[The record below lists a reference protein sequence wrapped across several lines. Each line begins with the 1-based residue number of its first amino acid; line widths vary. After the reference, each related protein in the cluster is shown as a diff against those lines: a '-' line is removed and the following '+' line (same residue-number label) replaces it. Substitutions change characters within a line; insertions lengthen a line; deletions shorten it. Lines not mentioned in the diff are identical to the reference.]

1 MPHRARPVHH
11 RSYPLHVTMRARREV
26 VSLRRG
32 GVIARIKEAIAAA
45 HKDNFRIL
53 HFSVQAN
60 HVHLMVEAS
69 DQEAL
74 SEGMRGFA
82 IRMSRAVNRSLGRRG
97 QLVAER
103 YHAKEL
109 KTPREV
115 RNAIIYI
122 HGNNRH
128 HGDGEL
134 IDACS
139 SAPWFDGFR
148 GPFKPRPD
156 PPTAAART
164 WLASVGWRRRG
175 LIDLAES
182 PRASPVRKN
191 ERKRPRNVKAPG
203 SVARC

>member
-1 MPHRARPVHH
+1 MPHRARRVHH
-11 RSYPLHVTMRARREV
+11 RSYPLHVTMRAQRGV
-26 VSLRRG
+26 AFLRRG
-32 GVIARIKEAIAAA
+32 RVIARIKQAIAAA
-45 HKDNFRIL
+45 HKSDFRIL
-53 HFSVQAN
+53 HFSVQGN

-69 DQEAL
+69 DKGAL

-82 IRMSRAVNRSLGRRG
+82 IRMSHAVNRCLGRRG
-97 QLVAER
+97 RLIAER

-115 RNAIIYI
+115 RNALVYI
-122 HGNNRH
+122 HANDRH
-128 HGDGEL
+128 HGDAEL

-148 GPFKPRPD
+148 APFQPRPD

-175 LIDLAES
+175 LIDLGES
-182 PRASPVRKN
+182 PKVHQN
-191 ERKRPRNVKAPG
+191 GRPPPN
-203 SVARC
+203 

>member
-1 MPHRARPVHH
+1 
-11 RSYPLHVTMRARREV
+11 MRAQRGV
-26 VSLRRG
+26 AFLRRG
-32 GVIARIKEAIAAA
+32 RVIARIKQAIAAA
-45 HKDNFRIL
+45 HKSDFRIL

-69 DQEAL
+69 DEHAL

-82 IRMSRAVNRSLGRRG
+82 IRMSHAVNRCLGRRG
-97 QLVAER
+97 QLIAER

-115 RNAIIYI
+115 RNALIYI
-122 HGNNRH
+122 HANNRH
-128 HGDGEL
+128 HGEADL

-139 SAPWFDGFR
+139 SAPWFNGFR
-148 GPFKPRPD
+148 GRFEPRPD

-182 PRASPVRKN
+182 PKVH
-191 ERKRPRNVKAPG
+191 RKRRSPPN
-203 SVARC
+203 

>member
-11 RSYPLHVTMRARREV
+11 RSYPLHVTMRAQRGV
-26 VSLRRG
+26 AFLRRG
-32 GVIARIKEAIAAA
+32 QVFARIKEAIAAA
-45 HKDNFRIL
+45 QKNDFRIL

-69 DQEAL
+69 DEHAL

-82 IRMSRAVNRSLGRRG
+82 IRMSRAVNRCVGRRG
-97 QLVAER
+97 QLIAER

-109 KTPREV
+109 KTPQEV
-115 RNAIIYI
+115 RNAIVYI

-128 HGDGEL
+128 HGDRTL

-148 GPFKPRPD
+148 APFEPRPN

-175 LIDLAES
+175 LIDLTES
-182 PRASPVRKN
+182 PRAGPTRG
-191 ERKRPRNVKAPG
+191 PG
-203 SVARC
+203 RLGHGR

>member
-1 MPHRARPVHH
+1 
-11 RSYPLHVTMRARREV
+11 MRARREV

-32 GVIARIKEAIAAA
+32 GVVARIKEAIAAA
-45 HKDNFRIL
+45 HKDDFRIL

-60 HVHLMVEAS
+60 HIHLMVEAS
-69 DQEAL
+69 DQRAL
-74 SEGMRGFA
+74 TEGMRGFA
-82 IRMSRAVNRSLGRRG
+82 IRMSHAVNRKLGRRG

-122 HGNNRH
+122 HGNNRR
-128 HGDGEL
+128 HGDREL

-148 GPFKPRPD
+148 APFEPRPD
-156 PPTAAART
+156 PPTAAPRT
-164 WLASVGWRRRG
+164 WLARVGWRRRG
-175 LIDLAES
+175 LIDLTEC
-182 PRASPVRKN
+182 PRAGPSR
-191 ERKRPRNVKAPG
+191 RG
-203 SVARC
+203 GTSVQS